1 MTVKEFKSCLNK
13 GLGRAILLLRHEPD
27 KEPFREA
34 VWNHA
39 IHDPRYDR
47 QCNASR
53 GKYIMNLFDCF
64 PDGDNML
71 NKLLSVYGEGEV
83 DAEDTRYYI
92 NNLGEMIEHRTKGA
106 EPALDSLYRVLF
118 HELLTLPNT
127 LTNGCDNERD
137 NYCFAALRRYR
148 HNRDVLEE
156 LVRDGVTLL
165 LNSDRY
171 NITMFT
177 DFFDNEIQV
186 SKTEE
191 FAAILAA
198 LEKEDSSY
206 KAVFDDYRRE
216 SAELPIRWGLPKE
229 DPLTKP
235 TNWREAIDYVVPS
248 RGNRIRPVVEE
259 SLWQN
264 LSADDKAEIAR
275 LVEEE
280 TDLSRRCVLIS
291 QLRRMGGD
299 VLKSYPRD
307 PSPLLTELEASTESF
322 PISNKKNR
330 YLWELSMLTAEIR
343 HPAVREFALRLL
355 PHYGEKHGSISFH
368 RIVRAFINNLQPE
381 DADTL
386 EAFVTSV
393 TDSDMLHDIGMEIL
407 YPAIHSLIPESV
419 LLYLYENEPCSSCR
433 NRVFLSLMARYRD
446 MTNLPEALASIREE
460 AKLDCDYGTRLIA
473 RGQSI
478 RKGEV

>member
-1 MTVKEFKSCLNK
+1 MTVTEFESYLQK
-13 GLGRAILLLRHEPD
+13 GLGRAILLLRQEPD
-27 KEPFREA
+27 KEPFRQA

-47 QCNASR
+47 QCNNPR
-53 GKYIMNLFDCF
+53 GKYIKNLFDCF

-71 NKLLSVYGEGEV
+71 NKLLSVYGEGKA
-83 DAEDTRYYI
+83 DPEDTRYYI

-118 HELLTLPNT
+118 HELLTLPNP

-177 DFFDNEIQV
+177 DFFDNEIKV

-191 FAAILAA
+191 FSAILAA
-198 LEKEDSSY
+198 LEKEDPSY

-216 SAELPIRWGLPKE
+216 SAELPKRRELPTE
-229 DPLTKP
+229 DAFIKP
-235 TNWREAIDYVVPS
+235 TNWREAIDYAIQKGNS
-248 RGNRIRPVVEE
+248 RIPVNK

-264 LSADDKAEIAR
+264 LSAEDGAEIAW
-275 LVEEE
+275 LVEAESDPERRFVLLWQLCHCGEE
-280 TDLSRRCVLIS
+280 L
-291 QLRRMGGD
+291 LRQ
-299 VLKSYPRD
+299 YPRD
-307 PSPLLTELEASTESF
+307 PLPLIAELESNAHITF
-322 PISNKKNR
+322 PYTSDNKL
-330 YLWELSMLTAEIR
+330 LWALSRVVAKIR
-343 HPAVREFALRLL
+343 HPAVRKFALQSL
-355 PHYGEKHGSISFH
+355 PYYAEKHDSISYSCIIKAWMANY
-368 RIVRAFINNLQPE
+368 RPE

-386 EAFVTSV
+386 ETFVTSL
-393 TDSDMLHDIGMEIL
+393 TDADILHGIGMDMIE
-407 YPAIHSLIPESV
+407 AEKVIPESV
-419 LLYLYENEPCSSCR
+419 LLYLYENNPCSSCR
-433 NRVFLSLMARYRD
+433 ARAFLSLMARYGD
-446 MTNLPEALASIREE
+446 MTNLPEPLASIREE
-460 AKLDCDYGTRLIA
+460 AKLDCDYGTAMIA
-473 RGQSI
+473 RAI
-478 RKGEV
+478 KIGE